1 MSGLTIPFYDVLKPS
16 NDEVVLVT
24 FTEHKK
30 DYIDGKLQEYPCS
43 LFLNYSDATKKRNVS
58 SWQKIVPLNKPMI
71 AKVDDANYAEDIVR
85 VSLSYIYDSEESKQ
99 MYDTFSKNSLLISF
113 FKKLSHFSGVDINV
127 LWKDIMY
134 KVDANRRDEYEPD
147 DMPTLYNYCD
157 EERDFVQSVFEETGH
172 SDVLAKFFE
181 ELDNRKKEKPQK
193 IVSQIEIIS
202 NGGVQNTK
210 ALIEKALKTI
220 EFEHT
225 MKYSTAPTF
234 LFESKSVDSSDE
246 DHKKLVEFLTQEG
259 QKMMPKSFVRC
270 QSTVRVEL

>member
-30 DYIDGKLQEYPCS
+30 DYIDGTLQEYPCS

-71 AKVDDANYAEDIVR
+71 AKVEDANYAEGIVQ
-85 VSLSYIYDSEESKQ
+85 VSLSYMYDSEESKQ
-99 MYDTFSKNSLLISF
+99 MYDTFSKNSLLVSF
-113 FKKLSHFSGVDINV
+113 FKKLAHFSGVDINV

-134 KVDANRRDEYEPD
+134 KIDANRRNEYEPD

-157 EERDFVQSVFEETGH
+157 EERDFVKSVFEETGH
-172 SDVLAKFFE
+172 SNVLSKFVD

-210 ALIEKALKTI
+210 ALIEKALTTI

-225 MKYSTAPTF
+225 MRYSTAPTF
-234 LFESKSVDSSDE
+234 LFESKSSESSDD

-259 QKMMPKSFVRC
+259 QKMVPKSFVRC
-270 QSTVRVEL
+270 QSTTRVEL

>member
-58 SWQKIVPLNKPMI
+58 SWQKIVPLNKQMI
-71 AKVDDANYAEDIVR
+71 AKVEDANYAADIVR
-85 VSLSYIYDSEESKQ
+85 VSLSYMYDSEESKQ

-113 FKKLSHFSGVDINV
+113 FKKLAYFSEVDINV
-127 LWKDIMY
+127 LWKEIMY
-134 KVDANRRDEYEPD
+134 KIDANRRDEYDPD

-172 SDVLAKFFE
+172 SNVLSKFFD

-210 ALIEKALKTI
+210 ALIEKALNTI
-220 EFEHT
+220 EFEYT
-225 MKYSTAPTF
+225 MRYSTAPTF
-234 LFESKSVDSSDE
+234 LFESKSNESSDD

-259 QKMMPKSFVRC
+259 QKMVPKSFVRC
-270 QSTVRVEL
+270 QSTTRIEL